1 MNIWGRRAR
10 RFPLCFV
17 MNFVVF
23 ADSGAAA
30 RGLPPTVIQMDFS
43 RYYRWSWFNL
53 SPRSPGRVCLGSW
66 HRGRGVP
73 QWGLC
78 LGDAAILGT
87 AQGAGQGWCGPF
99 SRGGRGQGPPRHP
112 RRRGGLC
119 ATHPGD
125 TVTIETA
132 AGAGWEGRRMWQ
144 PPNPPGAGGTV
155 PKKTTRGCSCQPGG
169 CTPHHAHPLV
179 TLVWAGQHPSAPS
192 PAPAGT
198 PWNLPCPHLG
208 VTGSVS
214 HPDCARLCPPGQPD
228 PARQL
233 CYLGHRP
240 KNLKDCLD
248 LLNVAAFVCFLPS
261 VFQILRFLPSVLQIF
276 RV

>member
-99 SRGGRGQGPPRHP
+99 GRGGRGQGPPRHP

-132 AGAGWEGRRMWQ
+132 APAGWEGRRMWQ

-155 PKKTTRGCSCQPGG
+155 PKKPPVAALASLGA
-169 CTPHHAHPLV
+169 AHP
-179 TLVWAGQHPSAPS
+179 TMPTRWSPWSGQGSIPQP
-192 PAPAGT
+192 PPQ
-198 PWNLPCPHLG
+198 LQLG
-208 VTGSVS
+208 
-214 HPDCARLCPPGQPD
+214 PPGIC
-228 PARQL
+228 PALIWGSLAL
-233 CYLGHRP
+233 CLTPIVPGSA
-240 KNLKDCLD
+240 LQG
-248 LLNVAAFVCFLPS
+248 S
-261 VFQILRFLPSVLQIF
+261 QILPGSFATWGTDPKT
-276 RV
+276 